1 MRTWTGWVWGALL
14 LVLLAPCGWAA
25 PSGKVV
31 VAQGVDP
38 TTLDP
43 QDHEETPARNIINN
57 IYDTLLIRDKDM
69 KLAPWLATSYTSLNP
84 TTWELKLRQGVKFH
98 NGEEFDAEAAKFALD
113 RVANPANNLRAT
125 ALRVIERV
133 EVKDKYTIHVITK
146 KPFPTFPAQLT
157 LRGAMIPP
165 KYFKEHDR
173 AFLARNPVGT
183 GAFKFVRWVK
193 DDRIELEANE
203 QWWNGAP
210 KIKALIFRPIPEEA
224 TRMSALQTGEVDIAT
239 NVPPHLV
246 KQIKDDK
253 KVTVS
258 SAPSART
265 IFMPIYN
272 VQCEQSADKSFDCTK
287 KYPGPTAD
295 PRVRQA
301 INYAVDLDA
310 IIKNVLEGQGIRN
323 ATTLTAKHFGN
334 DPKVKPFP
342 HDVAKAKKLLAE
354 AGYPKGI
361 DLVLHSPNGRYPKD
375 KEVAEAV
382 AGQLTQAGI
391 RTELKVYEWTTYM
404 NKIAYPHGGGPMWLI
419 GWGNATW
426 DADDTYTPMF
436 RTGQVLANYW
446 NPEFNTLLDEAQ
458 TTMDSKKREQIYFK
472 VAKIWMEDPPAIS
485 LYQQIDNYGVN
496 RKLDWNARPDERI
509 DGFSMAVKP

>member
-1 MRTWTGWVWGALL
+1 MQRWTGWVWGALL
-14 LVLLAPCGWAA
+14 LVVLAPCGWAA
-25 PSGKVV
+25 PTGKAV
-31 VAQGVDP
+31 VAQGADP
-38 TTLDP
+38 STLDP

-57 IYDTLLIRDKDM
+57 IYDTLLIRDKEM
-69 KLAPWLATSYTSLNP
+69 KLAPWLATSYKSLNP

-98 NGEEFDAEAAKFALD
+98 NGEEFDADAAKFSLD

-125 ALRVIERV
+125 MLRAIERV
-133 EVKDKYTIHVITK
+133 EVKDKYTIHVVTR
-146 KPFPTFPAQLT
+146 KPFPTFPSQLT

-165 KYFKEHDR
+165 KYFKERDR
-173 AFLARNPVGT
+173 AFVARNPVGT

-210 KIKALIFRPIPEEA
+210 KIKTLIFRPIPEEA

-239 NVPPHLV
+239 NVPPHMV
-246 KQIKDDK
+246 KQIKEDK
-253 KVTVS
+253 KATVS
-258 SAPSART
+258 SAPSTRT
-265 IFMPIYN
+265 IFIPLYN
-272 VQCEQSADKSFDCTK
+272 VQCEQAADKSVDCSK
-287 KYPGPTAD
+287 KFPGPTAD

-334 DPKVKPFP
+334 DPEMKPFP

-354 AGYPKGI
+354 AGYPNGI
-361 DLVLHSPNGRYPKD
+361 SLVLHSPNGRYPKD

-404 NKIAYPHGGGPMWLI
+404 NKIAYAHGGGPMWLI
-419 GWGNATW
+419 GWGNPTW

-436 RTGQVLANYW
+436 RSGQVLANYW
-446 NPEFNTLLDEAQ
+446 NPEFNALVDEAQ
-458 TTMDSKKREQIYFK
+458 STMDPKKREQLYFK

-496 RKLDWNARPDERI
+496 RRLDWDARPDERL
-509 DGFSMAVKP
+509 DGFSMAVKQ